1 MKNTKITFGL
11 ISLIIGIIL
20 FILLVDLI
28 SKPSNLPVAFDPIG
42 SFQTYFFSFS
52 FTLGVI
58 GWVIGSLL
66 FIGYLILFYF
76 IGTWISKMISKQ

>member
-1 MKNTKITFGL
+1 MKNTKITFGI

-28 SKPSNLPVAFDPIG
+28 SKPSNITVAFDPIG
-42 SFQTYFFSFS
+42 IFQTYFFSFG

-58 GWVIGSLL
+58 GWIIGSVLL
-66 FIGYLILFYF
+66 IGYLILFYF
-76 IGTWISKMISKQ
+76 MGIWISKKIAKQ